1 MTSSGTIPHSDI
13 ELRRNGAGD
22 RAIVFMHGFLDDQ
35 HIWEPVIAELTAS
48 EFEIVRLDLAGFGDR
63 SEATGPFTFDRF
75 AADLS
80 AVVDAVDKPFVLVG
94 HSMAAPIVELVAA
107 GRPDCAL
114 GLALVSPIPMAGTRL
129 PDEAFEPF
137 RSLGELGAAEYRA
150 FRRQVAPLAPEAELE
165 RLGAVAG
172 RFRPEVVRSVADVW
186 NNGYPAHE
194 RPSGF
199 VGPVLI
205 LRGADDPLLTAEI
218 VADRVAARFDPTRT
232 TVAVIEKSGHWP
244 HIERP
249 SAVAG
254 EMNRFLTDSLA
265 TPPGQPANRMESRT

>member
-1 MTSSGTIPHSDI
+1 MTSSATIPHSDI
-13 ELRRNGAGD
+13 GLRRDGAGD
-22 RAIVFMHGFLDDQ
+22 RAMVFMHGFLDDQ
-35 HIWEPVIAELTAS
+35 HVWDPVIAELTTS

-63 SEATGPFTFDRF
+63 SEAPGPFTFDRF

-80 AVVDAVDKPFVLVG
+80 AVVDAVGKPFVLVG

-107 GRPDCAL
+107 GRPDRAL

-129 PDEAFEPF
+129 PDEAFELF

-165 RLGAVAG
+165 RLGAVAA

-186 NNGYPAHE
+186 NNGYPASE
-194 RPSGF
+194 RRSGF
-199 VGPVLI
+199 AGPVLI

-218 VADRVAARFDPTRT
+218 VAARVAARFDPART
-232 TVAVIEKSGHWP
+232 TVTAIEESGHWP

-249 SAVAG
+249 SAVAA
-254 EMNRFLTDSLA
+254 EINRFLPDSLA
-265 TPPGQPANRMESRT
+265 TGATGAVAKHG

>member
-35 HIWEPVIAELTAS
+35 HVWEPVIAELTAS

-63 SEATGPFTFDRF
+63 SEAAGPFTFDRF

-107 GRPDCAL
+107 GRPDRAL
-114 GLALVSPIPMAGTRL
+114 GLELVSPIPMAGTRL

>member
-1 MTSSGTIPHSDI
+1 MTSSATIPHSDI
-13 ELRRNGAGD
+13 GLRRDGAGD
-22 RAIVFMHGFLDDQ
+22 RAMVFMHGFLDDQ
-35 HIWEPVIAELTAS
+35 YVWDPVIAELRAA

-63 SEATGPFTFDRF
+63 SEAGGPFTFDRF

-107 GRPDCAL
+107 GRPDRAL

-129 PDEAFEPF
+129 PDEAFELF
-137 RSLGELGAAEYRA
+137 RSLGELGAEEYRA

-165 RLGAVAG
+165 RLGALAAKV
-172 RFRPEVVRSVADVW
+172 RPEVVRSVADVW
-186 NNGYPAHE
+186 NNGYPTSE

-199 VGPVLI
+199 AGPVLI
-205 LRGADDPLLTAEI
+205 LRGTDDPLLTAEI
-218 VADRVAARFDPTRT
+218 VAARVAARFDPART
-232 TVAVIEKSGHWP
+232 AVTAIDNSGHWP

-249 SAVAG
+249 SAVAA
-254 EMNRFLTDSLA
+254 ELNRFLADNADNLA
-265 TPPGQPANRMESRT
+265 TGATGAVAKQG

>member
-1 MTSSGTIPHSDI
+1 MTSSATIPHSDI
-13 ELRRNGAGD
+13 GLRRDGAGD

-35 HIWEPVIAELTAS
+35 HVWDPVIADLTAS

-63 SEATGPFTFDRF
+63 SQATGPFTFDRF

-80 AVVDAVDKPFVLVG
+80 AVVDVVDKPFVLVG

-107 GRPDCAL
+107 GRPDRAL
-114 GLALVSPIPMAGTRL
+114 GLALVSPIPIAGTRL

-150 FRRQVAPLAPEAELE
+150 FRRQVAPLAPDAELE
-165 RLGAVAG
+165 RLGTVAA

-186 NNGYPAHE
+186 NNGYPARE

-199 VGPVLI
+199 AGPVLV

-218 VADRVAARFDPTRT
+218 VASRVAARFDPATT
-232 TVAVIEKSGHWP
+232 TVTAIEKSGHWP

-254 EMNRFLTDSLA
+254 EINRFLADNLA
-265 TPPGQPANRMESRT
+265 TGATGAVAKHG

>member
-13 ELRRNGAGD
+13 VLRRDGAGD

-35 HIWEPVIAELTAS
+35 HVWGPVIAELRAS

-80 AVVDAVDKPFVLVG
+80 AVVDAVDKPFILVG

-107 GRPDCAL
+107 GRPGRAL
-114 GLALVSPIPMAGTRL
+114 ALTLVSPIPMAGTRM
-129 PDEAFEPF
+129 PDEAFEMF
-137 RSLGELGAAEYRA
+137 RSLGELEAADYRD

-165 RLGAVAG
+165 RLGVVAA
-172 RFRPEVVRSVADVW
+172 RFRPEVVRAVADVW
-186 NNGYPAHE
+186 NSGYPAGE

-199 VGPVLI
+199 AGPVLI
-205 LRGADDPLLTAEI
+205 LRGADDPVLTAEI
-218 VADRVAARFDPTRT
+218 VAARVAARFDPATT
-232 TVAVIEKSGHWP
+232 TVTAIEKSGHWP

-249 SAVAG
+249 SAVAA
-254 EMNRFLTDSLA
+254 EMNRFLADNLA
-265 TPPGQPANRMESRT
+265 TGATGPVTKHG

>member
-1 MTSSGTIPHSDI
+1 MTRSATIPHSDI
-13 ELRRNGAGD
+13 GLRRDGAGD

-35 HIWEPVIAELTAS
+35 HVWDPVIAELTAS
-48 EFEIVRLDLAGFGDR
+48 GFEIGRLDLAGFGER

-107 GRPDCAL
+107 GRPDRAL
-114 GLALVSPIPMAGTRL
+114 GLLLVSPIPMAGTRL

-137 RSLGELGAAEYRA
+137 RSLGELGSREYRA
-150 FRRQVAPLAPEAELE
+150 FRQQVAPLTPDAELE
-165 RLGAVAG
+165 RLVSLAAN
-172 RFRPEVVRSVADVW
+172 FHAEVVRSVADLW
-186 NNGYPAHE
+186 NNGYPAGE

-199 VGPVLI
+199 AGPVLV

-218 VADRVAARFDPTRT
+218 VSARVAERFDTTRT
-232 TVAVIEKSGHWP
+232 TVTGIENSGHWP

-249 SAVAG
+249 SAVAAA
-254 EMNRFLTDSLA
+254 MNRFLADNIAPRA
-265 TPPGQPANRMESRT
+265 TSTVAKNG

>member
-35 HIWEPVIAELTAS
+35 HVWEPVIAELTAS

-63 SEATGPFTFDRF
+63 SEAPGPFTFDRF

-80 AVVDAVDKPFVLVG
+80 AVVDGVDKPFVLVG

-186 NNGYPAHE
+186 NNGYPARE

-265 TPPGQPANRMESRT
+265 TPHGQPANRMESRT